1 MRARIVQGS
10 TGTAFN
16 RGDTPLT
23 GPLNPI
29 PQHKVPY
36 PRASQ
41 PVLMRRRGIGHAPG
55 SSYHHE
61 VSKLKSGG
69 GAGEFVPSANYAGSR
84 GFSTDGNGRTV
95 YHEVWI
101 PITKSNLSANPDSL
115 VDFLANTDNE
125 LLMDHALSFLLMAVS
140 QVSINSTKEHE
151 RRSGNLKPGYFVAS
165 DGSFQP
171 RSEAFVHNM
180 WAPDADHPD
189 GWSELIGALPR
200 DPLPGEPTALAE
212 KPDIFRINELNH
224 PSRHVGYL
232 VQVLYYDPTL
242 HPNVQMAYTILTN
255 CMLKQVDERTS
266 GEAKINALL
275 FRTNHAF
282 TGQVV
287 AGPPPGP
294 APPGGSSAAA
304 PPSAAGSVAAKP
316 VPKKQTKAVDPY
328 GTADLSGS
336 EAEEVDEDADI
347 DSEKEAAEAAAMRSE
362 VEARAERAALAPHD
376 TEMAKRLNERLSRLV
391 NGDAAAALPPAIEE
405 DKFSTRANPAR
416 KPEKTS
422 GDPPVKGT
430 APTVDAVKQEES
442 SDGGS
447 YDPDR
452 PATDG
457 ENDAEMRDAKEELSD
472 NSSEGD
478 SDEAGAPR
486 RDEEMMDASDG
497 PENEEE
503 EDEKGEGEPA
513 EGYTMDE
520 LVAQAEEEYGSVDSE
535 EERERLGEDKAKRPE
550 RKARA
555 SKSAAPAPEE
565 GAEEEEDEDAKAL
578 REKAAK
584 ISAEQSQRHREVSAA
599 GNNPFAIEENVYD
612 PMCVEQVEKERKLLK
627 ELGPAYRACESA
639 RYRVA
644 LAHRETLPCLMGR
657 SIMDLTLF
665 STGVIDPILR
675 AAGSPLCQQHL
686 NGLYDTQANLS
697 VEPFRYWMLDPSCP
711 LHYSKFC
718 SFEVA
723 RQILIRSFP
732 GRVGTVSA
740 APSPQYDY
748 FCYAGPP
755 EDPYYRHPF
764 PWCAASYSPE
774 DLNPEVLAGFKP
786 PGSLS
791 ACDAI
796 IEQINA
802 EEAQDKIA
810 RANANRKLAALYE
823 HPAAPRL
830 DALDEDA
837 AAEPGAELT
846 LNENGEKVPHCATA
860 AQMLARLTKLQQD
873 HLRDTAKS
881 SAEGRDEEA
890 DKAAMPP
897 PSKRPVKTPRGP
909 SSSAREA
916 VQYDNDYRSM
926 RSRLEQESNADVRG
940 FAADAGASMSARER
954 ARFGTHAVMHG
965 SKFGNVQASSGRGGA
980 LDAPG
985 RFSSHDPNEETRLRA
1000 QSDGN
1005 QLRWLSHAL
1014 QAATDEVDRSLIQTA
1029 LARIRALGEEE
1040 RSIALGELANP
1051 GEKSVYAGVAECCR
1065 RVLAKRDGDASTRGE
1080 GAGTGSAAIAGTA
1093 RHPTNEGAT
1102 KLLAGHGDALHR
1114 TEAQLNAFKVEGPID
1129 KLAQIRNDKYDVL
1142 VTCSLKLPMRSN
1154 VKTMRDW
1161 LNSKCPNWTQDPEM
1175 RLAGNAR
1182 EARECG
1188 IPLDDYLVLRA
1199 MNYEREERLRHE
1211 WLAEALAVFR
1221 GESAAEVCS
1230 VLSPTNEELSDSIRS
1245 SLMWLNARPD
1255 RRVMVRPVITFDT
1268 TMTPLAIAFCHD
1280 ILEAAEVQP
1289 MNEAFGPR
1297 YMRAQWN
1304 ERLTMLRFKD
1314 GRMPDLYILHGPPGC
1329 GKSMLFNVIK
1339 CSAPPN
1345 TMLVN
1350 HYSSKLALMT
1360 PDGRGIDNTCTISH
1374 EAPLMWTNGTAADP
1388 HHMEQANLLKSTTTE
1403 QCIVYKRNTEDPKT
1417 GRRRLEK
1424 IEVTY
1429 HHNHLMATNHYSA
1442 PSDMRD
1448 RVRYGTSMAP
1458 VSSVRGVVN
1467 AANKAGGSNANDP
1480 QKQRLYKAWQNE
1492 RWDEVAIIVIIEA
1505 MIACKAMPDV
1515 NTKVFDAVRM
1525 RGDSVLTEW
1534 FGQITDSVRPY
1545 ERASNEARQN
1555 VLERVFHV
1563 YFRSEASPYI
1573 TLTREVDPATGATIP
1588 HLSMDRPKEFV
1599 PRDLPTMIS
1608 PAVCAGYQE
1617 AIPAYFSVLQH
1628 DLISFEQWQILN
1640 VLAAGM
1646 GFTDDY
1652 MATSYH
1658 RFGIQLPD
1666 VIGRANQRREP
1677 GSPEITSR
1685 RDACSFLR
1693 DYYDNFE
1700 SRVRRLG
1707 VGVQL
1712 TRAARTGLPRPQFIT
1727 SAQFLRIVPSA
1738 ADCVPAPP
1746 AFVPPQG
1753 KDGAHQQFNKDPELN
1768 PTMIIRY
1775 FASLAEVLQTIL
1787 NDCKGIVTGLDV
1799 QVINAVLK
1807 ELCNRPAIKAPIHKS
1822 VIASQIC
1829 AGELSFEGPTVVGG
1843 SAPNNSTQRVA
1854 TMTMRNGA
1862 PLPVHRRPVPF
1873 IKIGEDA
1880 SRRVFVAIS
1889 TYALMVKFPE
1899 VAYMALTAHE
1909 GPNTRVARCV
1919 LPIGYVD
1926 APLIMHVWT
1935 TRPNPHGTSNAQSS
1949 AQFQSVTSD
1958 TSMKIRA
1965 GVVLPGDHRAR
1976 ERNRTIVEKGR
1987 EVSSQLYDVSAYES
2001 PLPGARGAGRAPSG
2015 SALAGMDLEMR
2026 EYVQFLV
2033 NSHYV
2038 PPSTVDQP
2046 SADVQN
2052 IVDIIASFAPTL
2064 ISAPGNV
2071 EKYIQYM
2078 HNKCPELRSGKADD
2092 RNYPEDFVLETIHQ
2106 NDLALAR
2113 EEFEKN
2119 PDEPVD
2125 GEKWRAY
2132 MAELFPD
2139 YVDGPSPSGDPA
2151 GAGAVNAA
2159 GDASKARTKALHDT
2173 LVEVMRIETRRSN
2186 PVKVGEVPPARHPS
2200 YPVAMISY
2208 RCWLRRRQRKED
2220 CFDVS
2225 KRIQALTGNR
2235 LEAIATMALREEQY
2249 DTITDYLRATAP
2261 GALGAVP
2268 LRSGTVVVPP
2278 AGPQTPRTPGGAG
2291 DEDSMSISAA
2301 DPSHPPRTPNHG
2313 GGATTGAESE
2323 DFERLMAKGERLAAE
2338 VPLPDGVGASAM
2350 SSRAAKLRE
2359 FRKRKNAKNSRSRN
2373 GADAPDAGDGV
2384 FDEGDDA
2391 GLLGSGQRS
2400 RRRRR
2405 NPTGD
2410 DLYD

>member
-1 MRARIVQGS
+1 
-10 TGTAFN
+10 
-16 RGDTPLT
+16 
-23 GPLNPI
+23 
-29 PQHKVPY
+29 
-36 PRASQ
+36 
-41 PVLMRRRGIGHAPG
+41 
-55 SSYHHE
+55 
-61 VSKLKSGG
+61 
-69 GAGEFVPSANYAGSR
+69 
-84 GFSTDGNGRTV
+84 
-95 YHEVWI
+95 
-101 PITKSNLSANPDSL
+101 
-115 VDFLANTDNE
+115 
-125 LLMDHALSFLLMAVS
+125 MDHALSFLLMAVS
-140 QVSINSTKEHE
+140 QVSINSTKEHA
-151 RRSGNLKPGYFVAS
+151 RRSSNLKPGYFVAS

-200 DPLPGEPTALAE
+200 DPLPGEPTAAAE
-212 KPDIFRINELNH
+212 KPDIFRINELTH

-255 CMLKQVDERTS
+255 SMLKQVDERTS
-266 GEAKINALL
+266 AEAKINALL

-282 TGQVV
+282 TSQGNV
-287 AGPPPGP
+287 AAP
-294 APPGGSSAAA
+294 APAAGGSGNHNEPKSVPKKSAAA
-304 PPSAAGSVAAKP
+304 ASSSASKSAKKSKAA
-316 VPKKQTKAVDPY
+316 DPY
-328 GTADLSGS
+328 GTADLTGS
-336 EAEEVDEDADI
+336 EAEEVDEDADL
-347 DSEKEAAEAAAMRSE
+347 DSEKEAAEAAAIRGE
-362 VEARAERAALAPHD
+362 VEKRAERSARAPHD
-376 TEMAKRLNERLSRLV
+376 TEIAKRLNERLSKLV
-391 NGDAAAALPPAIEE
+391 NGDAAAALPPAIDEAN
-405 DKFSTRANPAR
+405 FATPANPAR
-416 KPEKTS
+416 KPTPKGEEA
-422 GDPPVKGT
+422 PPV
-430 APTVDAVKQEES
+430 DES

-447 YDPDR
+447 FDPDR
-452 PATDG
+452 PADDAESSG
-457 ENDAEMRDAKEELSD
+457 DAEMRDAKDELSSAEESGAVRD
-472 NSSEGD
+472 HEMKDAEENSGSG
-478 SDEAGAPR
+478 
-486 RDEEMMDASDG
+486 DEEEAEDG
-497 PENEEE
+497 EE
-503 EDEKGEGEPA
+503 EPA

-520 LVAQAEEEYGSVDSE
+520 LVAKAEEEFGEVDSE
-535 EERERLGEDKAKRPE
+535 EERERLGGDKAKRPE

-555 SKSAAPAPEE
+555 SKSAVPEIDD
-565 GAEEEEDEDAKAL
+565 EEDEESKAL

-584 ISAEQSQRHREVSAA
+584 ISAEQSQKHREVNAG
-599 GNNPFAIEENVYD
+599 GNNPFAIEENVQD
-612 PMCVEQVEKERKLLK
+612 DACREQVEKELKMLK
-627 ELGPAYRACESA
+627 ELGPAYRAYESA

-644 LAHRETLPCLMGR
+644 LAHTENLPCLMGR
-657 SIMDLTLF
+657 SVMDLSLF

-675 AAGSPLCQQHL
+675 AAGSPLCHQHL
-686 NGLYDTQANLS
+686 NGLYDTPANLS
-697 VEPFRYWMLDPSCP
+697 VEPYRYWMLDPSTP

-723 RQILIRSFP
+723 CQVLIRSFP
-732 GRVGTVSA
+732 ERVGTVCA

-748 FCYAGPP
+748 FSYAGPP

-764 PWCAASYSPE
+764 PWCVASYNPE
-774 DLNPEVLAGFKP
+774 DLNPEVLAGYKP

-802 EEAQDKIA
+802 DEAQDKIA
-810 RANANRKLAALYE
+810 RSNANRKLAALYE
-823 HPAAPRL
+823 HPRAPNIGS
-830 DALDEDA
+830 LDED
-837 AAEPGAELT
+837 EGGASFREELS
-846 LNENGEKVPHCATA
+846 LDANGEKVPHCATSS
-860 AQMLARLTKLQQD
+860 QMLA
-873 HLRDTAKS
+873 HLSKMQREYVRDTATS
-881 SAEGRDEEA
+881 NVQETNGAA
-890 DKAAMPP
+890 DKVAMPP
-897 PSKRPVKTPRGP
+897 PSKRPDKP
-909 SSSAREA
+909 SKGASSAREG
-916 VQYDNDYRSM
+916 VKYDNDYRSM
-926 RSRLEQESNADVRG
+926 RSKLVQDSNADVRG
-940 FAADAGASMSARER
+940 FAADAGATMSSRER
-954 ARFGTHAVMHG
+954 GRFGTHAVMHG
-965 SKFGNVQASSGRGGA
+965 SKFGSGPSSAGAGA
-980 LDAPG
+980 LDASG
-985 RFSSHDPNEETRLRA
+985 RRQGFSSHDPNEAARMRA
-1000 QSDGN
+1000 RSDGN
-1005 QLRWLSHAL
+1005 QLRWLSQAL
-1014 QAATDEVDRSLIQTA
+1014 QAATDEVDRSLIQSAIT
-1029 LARIRALGEEE
+1029 RIRALSEEE
-1040 RSIALGELANP
+1040 RSIALGELSNP
-1051 GEKSVYAGVAECCR
+1051 GEKSVYAGVTDCCR
-1065 RVLAKRDGDASTRGE
+1065 RVLAKRDGDGSSRGQ
-1080 GAGTGSAAIAGTA
+1080 GAGAAGSAIAGTA

-1102 KLLAGHGDALHR
+1102 KLLAGHGDAIHR
-1114 TEAQLNAFKVEGPID
+1114 TEAQLNAFKIEGPID
-1129 KLAQIRNDKYDVL
+1129 KLAEVRNKKYDVL

-1154 VKTMRDW
+1154 IKTMREW
-1161 LNSKCPNWTQDPEM
+1161 LNSKCPTWTQDPEM
-1175 RLAGNAR
+1175 RLSGNAR
-1182 EARECG
+1182 EAQECG

-1211 WLAEALAVFR
+1211 WFAEALAVFR

-1255 RRVMVRPVITFDT
+1255 HRVMVRPVITFDT
-1268 TMTPLAIAFCHD
+1268 TMTPLAVAFCHD
-1280 ILEAAEVQP
+1280 ILDAAEVQP

-1304 ERLTMLRFKD
+1304 ERLTMLRFKE

-1429 HHNHLMATNHYSA
+1429 HHNQLMATNHYSA

-1467 AANKAGGSNANDP
+1467 AANKAGGGNNNDP

-1492 RWDEVAIIVIIEA
+1492 RWDEVAIVVIIEA

-1534 FGQITDSVRPY
+1534 YGQITDSVRPY

-1555 VLERVFHV
+1555 VLARVFHV

-1588 HLSMDRPKEFV
+1588 HLSMDKPKEFV

-1608 PAVCAGYQE
+1608 PAMCAGYQE
-1617 AIPAYFSVLQH
+1617 SIPAYFSVLQH
-1628 DLISFEQWQILN
+1628 DLINFEQWQILN
-1640 VLAAGM
+1640 ILAAGM

-1658 RFGIQLPD
+1658 RFGVQLPD
-1666 VIGRANQRREP
+1666 VIGRANQRLEP
-1677 GSPEITSR
+1677 GRPPITSR
-1685 RDACSFLR
+1685 RDSCSFLR

-1700 SRVRRLG
+1700 SRVRKLA
-1707 VGVQL
+1707 VNVQL
-1712 TRAARTGLPRPQFIT
+1712 TRSSRAGVPRPQFIT
-1727 SAQFLRIVPSA
+1727 SAQFLRLVPSA

-1746 AFVPPQG
+1746 AFVPAS
-1753 KDGAHQQFNKDPELN
+1753 KDDAQHIQKDPELN

-1775 FASLAEVLQTIL
+1775 FASTNEVLQTVL
-1787 NDCKGIVTGLDV
+1787 NDCKGIVTGIDT
-1799 QVINAVLK
+1799 QVIKALLM
-1807 ELCNRPAIKAPIHKS
+1807 ELGNRPAIKAPIHKS

-1829 AGELSFEGPTVVGG
+1829 AGELSFEGATVVGG
-1843 SAPNNSTQRVA
+1843 SAPNNNTQRVA

-1862 PLPVHRRPVPF
+1862 PLPIERRPVPF
-1873 IKIGEDA
+1873 LKVGEDA
-1880 SRRVFVAIS
+1880 NRRVYVAIS

-1926 APLIMHVWT
+1926 APLLMHMWT

-1965 GVVLPGDHRAR
+1965 SAVLPGDHRAR
-1976 ERNRTIVEKGR
+1976 EKNRTVVEQGR
-1987 EVSSQLYDVSAYES
+1987 EVSSQLYDVSAYDS
-2001 PLPGARGAGRAPSG
+2001 TVGSNGGKSAAGSV
-2015 SALAGMDLEMR
+2015 LANMDLEMR
-2026 EYVQFLV
+2026 EYVHFLV

-2038 PPSTVDQP
+2038 PPSVVDQP
-2046 SADVQN
+2046 SANVQN

-2078 HNKCPELRSGKADD
+2078 HNKCPELKSEKEDT
-2092 RNYPEDFVLETIHQ
+2092 RNYPEDFVIETIHQ

-2113 EEFEKN
+2113 DEFEKN

-2132 MAELFPD
+2132 MSEIFPED
-2139 YVDGPSPSGDPA
+2139 MDGP
-2151 GAGAVNAA
+2151 AA
-2159 GDASKARTKALHDT
+2159 IGDASKARVRGLYDM
-2173 LVEVMRIETRRSN
+2173 LVDVMRIENRRSN
-2186 PVKVGEVPPARHPS
+2186 PVKVGETPPQHHPS
-2200 YPVAMISY
+2200 YPIAMISY
-2208 RCWLRRRQRKED
+2208 RSWLRRRQRKDD

-2225 KRIQALTGNR
+2225 KRIQALKGNR
-2235 LEAIATMALREEQY
+2235 LGSIAELALKEEEY

-2268 LRSGTVVVPP
+2268 LRNGSVVVPAA
-2278 AGPQTPRTPGGAG
+2278 AGTPGTAG
-2291 DEDSMSISAA
+2291 DEDSMSVSTE
-2301 DPSHPPRTPNHG
+2301 HPLQPATPTL
-2313 GGATTGAESE
+2313 GATTAAESE
-2323 DFERLMAKGERLAAE
+2323 DFERLMAKGERLSAE
-2338 VPLPDGVGASAM
+2338 IPLPDGVVGMSA
-2350 SSRAAKLRE
+2350 RAARLRE
-2359 FRKRKNAKNSRSRN
+2359 QRKRKNGKARK
-2373 GADAPDAGDGV
+2373 GASERDAGNGV

-2391 GLLGSGQRS
+2391 DVSGPGQ
-2400 RRRRR
+2400 RRRRK
-2405 NPTGD
+2405 NPQGD
-2410 DLYD
+2410 GLYD

>member
-41 PVLMRRRGIGHAPG
+41 PVLLRRRGIGHAPG

-61 VSKLKSGG
+61 VAKLKSSNGT
-69 GAGEFVPSANYAGSR
+69 GEFVPSANYAGSR
-84 GFSTDGNGRTV
+84 GFSTDGTGKTV

-101 PITKSNLSANPDSL
+101 PITKNNLSANPDSL

-125 LLMDHALSFLLMAVS
+125 ILMDHALSFLLMAVS
-140 QVSINSTKEHE
+140 QVSINSTKEHA
-151 RRSGNLKPGYFVAS
+151 RRSSNLKPGYFVAS

-189 GWSELIGALPR
+189 GWAELIGALPR
-200 DPLPGEPTALAE
+200 DPLPGEPTTVAE
-212 KPDIFRINELNH
+212 KPDIFRINELTH

-242 HPNVQMAYTILTN
+242 HPNVQMAYTILSN
-255 CMLKQVDERTS
+255 SMLKQVDERTS
-266 GEAKINALL
+266 AELKINGLL
-275 FRTNHAF
+275 FRTNQAF
-282 TGQVV
+282 TRQGAV
-287 AGPPPGP
+287 
-294 APPGGSSAAA
+294 AA
-304 PPSAAGSVAAKP
+304 PPPAAGSSNSNDGEIDSA
-316 VPKKQTKAVDPY
+316 PKKSAVAPAGAKNKPAKKKKNNKSKVADPY

-336 EAEEVDEDADI
+336 EAEEVADDEDL
-347 DSEKEAAEAAAMRSE
+347 DSEKEAAEAEAIREA
-362 VEARAERAALAPHD
+362 VEKRAEQSARAPHD
-376 TEMAKRLNERLSRLV
+376 TEIAKRLNERLSKLV
-391 NGDAAAALPPAIEE
+391 KGDAAAALPPAIDEAN
-405 DKFSTRANPAR
+405 FSTPANPAR
-416 KPEKTS
+416 KLATKDEREE
-422 GDPPVKGT
+422 G
-430 APTVDAVKQEES
+430 EES

-447 YDPDR
+447 FDPDR
-452 PATDG
+452 PAD
-457 ENDAEMRDAKEELSD
+457 DAGSGADEEMRDAKDELSSGEESGASKD
-472 NSSEGD
+472 QEMKDAEEGSGD
-478 SDEAGAPR
+478 DGEEGE
-486 RDEEMMDASDG
+486 DEE
-497 PENEEE
+497 
-503 EDEKGEGEPA
+503 EKEPA
-513 EGYTMDE
+513 EGFTMDE
-520 LVAQAEEEYGSVDSE
+520 LVDQAEEEFGSLDSE

-555 SKSAAPAPEE
+555 SKSAAPED
-565 GAEEEEDEDAKAL
+565 EEDEEAKAL

-584 ISAEQSQRHREVSAA
+584 ISAEQSQKHREVSAG
-599 GNNPFAIEENVYD
+599 GNNPFAIEENLQD
-612 PMCVEQVEKERKLLK
+612 AACKEQVEKELKMLK
-627 ELGPAYRACESA
+627 ELGPAYRAYESA

-657 SIMDLTLF
+657 AVMDLTLF
-665 STGVIDPILR
+665 STVVIDPILR

-686 NGLYDTQANLS
+686 NGLYDTPANLS
-697 VEPFRYWMLDPSCP
+697 VEAYRYWMLDPSTP

-723 RQILIRSFP
+723 RQVLIRSFP
-732 GRVGTVSA
+732 ERVGIVCA

-748 FCYAGPP
+748 FSYAGPP

-764 PWCAASYSPE
+764 PWCVASYNPE
-774 DLNPEVLAGFKP
+774 DLNPEVLAGYRP

-796 IEQINA
+796 IDQINA

-810 RANANRKLAALYE
+810 RSTANRKLAALYE
-823 HPAAPRL
+823 HPRAPHIGS
-830 DALDEDA
+830 LDEQA
-837 AAEPGAELT
+837 TSSESGAGEEFKLS
-846 LNENGEKVPHCATA
+846 ENGEKVPHCVTG
-860 AQMLARLTKLQQD
+860 AQILS
-873 HLRDTAKS
+873 HLSKMHQEHVRETAKTGTQDPNE
-881 SAEGRDEEA
+881 AA
-890 DKAAMPP
+890 DKVAMPP
-897 PSKRPVKTPRGP
+897 PSKRPSKSSRDT
-909 SSSAREA
+909 SSARTA
-916 VQYDNDYRSM
+916 VEYDNDYRSL
-926 RSRLEQESNADVRG
+926 RGKLEQESKADVRG
-940 FAADAGASMSARER
+940 FASDAGSSMTSRER
-954 ARFGTHAVMHG
+954 GRFGTHAVMHG
-965 SKFGNVQASSGRGGA
+965 SKFGSGPSAAAAAVDARGQREG
-980 LDAPG
+980 
-985 RFSSHDPNEETRLRA
+985 FSSHDPNESARLRA

-1005 QLRWLSHAL
+1005 QLRWLSQAL
-1014 QAATDEVDRSLIQTA
+1014 QAATDEVDRSLIQSA
-1029 LARIRALGEEE
+1029 IVRIRALSEEE
-1040 RSIALGELANP
+1040 RTVALGELSNP
-1051 GEKSVYAGVAECCR
+1051 GEKSVYAGVTDCCR
-1065 RVLAKRDGDASTRGE
+1065 RVLAKRDGDGSARGQ
-1080 GAGTGSAAIAGTA
+1080 GTGAAGTAIAGTA

-1102 KLLAGHGDALHR
+1102 KVLAGHGDAMHR
-1114 TEAQLNAFKVEGPID
+1114 TEAQLNAFKIEGPID
-1129 KLAQIRNDKYDVL
+1129 KLAEARNKKYDVL
-1142 VTCSLKLPMRSN
+1142 LTCSLKLPMRSN
-1154 VKTMRDW
+1154 IKTMRDW
-1161 LNSKCPNWTQDPEM
+1161 LNTKCPTWTQDPEM
-1175 RLAGNAR
+1175 RLPGNAR
-1182 EARECG
+1182 EAQECG
-1188 IPLDDYLVLRA
+1188 IPLNDYLVLRA

-1211 WLAEALAVFR
+1211 WFAEALAVFR

-1255 RRVMVRPVITFDT
+1255 HRVMVRPVITFDT

-1280 ILEAAEVQP
+1280 LLEAAEVQP

-1304 ERLTMLRFKD
+1304 ERLTMLRFTE

-1429 HHNHLMATNHYSA
+1429 HHNQLMATNHYSA
-1442 PSDMRD
+1442 PADMRD

-1467 AANKAGGSNANDP
+1467 AASKAGSGNNNDP

-1492 RWDEVAIIVIIEA
+1492 RWDEVAIVVIIEA

-1525 RGDSVLTEW
+1525 RGDAVLTEW
-1534 FGQITDSVRPY
+1534 YGQITDSARPY
-1545 ERASNEARQN
+1545 QRAANEARQN

-1588 HLSMDRPKEFV
+1588 HLSMDKPKEFV

-1608 PAVCAGYQE
+1608 PAMCAGYQE

-1640 VLAAGM
+1640 ILAAGM

-1658 RFGIQLPD
+1658 RFGVQLPD
-1666 VIGRANQRREP
+1666 VIGRANQRLEP
-1677 GSPEITSR
+1677 GRAPITSR
-1685 RDACSFLR
+1685 RSACSFLR

-1700 SRVRRLG
+1700 SRVRRLA
-1707 VGVQL
+1707 VNVQL
-1712 TRAARTGLPRPQFIT
+1712 TRASRAGMPRPQFIT
-1727 SAQFLRIVPSA
+1727 SAQFLRLVPSA

-1746 AFVPPQG
+1746 AFVPAS
-1753 KDGAHQQFNKDPELN
+1753 KDDAQHIQKDPELN

-1775 FASLAEVLQTIL
+1775 FTTQNELVQTVL
-1787 NDCKGIVTGLDV
+1787 NDCKGIVTGVDAK
-1799 QVINAVLK
+1799 VIMSLLL
-1807 ELCNRPAIKAPIHKS
+1807 ELNNRPAVKAPIHKS

-1829 AGELSFEGPTVVGG
+1829 AGELSFEGPTIVGG
-1843 SAPNNSTQRVA
+1843 SAPNNSTQRLA

-1862 PLPVHRRPVPF
+1862 PLPIHRRPVP
-1873 IKIGEDA
+1873 ILKMGEDA
-1880 SRRVFVAIS
+1880 NRRIYVAIS
-1889 TYALMVKFPE
+1889 TYSLMVKFPE

-1926 APLIMHVWT
+1926 APLLMHMWT

-1949 AQFQSVTSD
+1949 AQFQSVTSE

-1965 GVVLPGDHRAR
+1965 IAVLPGDHRAR
-1976 ERNRTIVEKGR
+1976 ETNRTIVDQGR
-1987 EVSSQLYDVSAYES
+1987 EVSSQLYDVSAYDS
-2001 PLPGARGAGRAPSG
+2001 ASAANGGKAASG
-2015 SALAGMDLEMR
+2015 SALANMDLEMR

-2038 PPSTVDQP
+2038 PPSSVDQP

-2078 HNKCPELRSGKADD
+2078 HSRCPELKSAKDD
-2092 RNYPEDFVLETIHQ
+2092 TRNYPEDFVIETIHQ

-2119 PDEPVD
+2119 PEEPID
-2125 GEKWRAY
+2125 GEKWRTY
-2132 MAELFPD
+2132 MSELFPED
-2139 YVDGPSPSGDPA
+2139 MDSP
-2151 GAGAVNAA
+2151 AA
-2159 GDASKARTKALHDT
+2159 IGDASKARLKGLYDT
-2173 LVEVMRIETRRSN
+2173 LVDVMRIETRRSN
-2186 PVKVGEVPPARHPS
+2186 PVVVGETPPPHHPS
-2200 YPVAMISY
+2200 YPVVMIAY
-2208 RCWLRRRQRKED
+2208 RSWLRRLNRMEE
-2220 CFDVS
+2220 CFDAS
-2225 KRIQALTGNR
+2225 KRIQALKGNR
-2235 LEAIATMALREEQY
+2235 LESIAELALKEEQY

-2261 GALGAVP
+2261 GAQGTVP
-2268 LRSGTVVVPP
+2268 LRNGAVVVPAA
-2278 AGPQTPRTPGGAG
+2278 AGTPRPVGEEE
-2291 DEDSMSISAA
+2291 EDSMSVSA
-2301 DPSHPPRTPNHG
+2301 DPSHQPATPSA
-2313 GGATTGAESE
+2313 GANTAAESE
-2323 DFERLMAKGERLAAE
+2323 DFERLMTKGARLAAE
-2338 VPLPDGVGASAM
+2338 IPLPDGAIGMSA
-2350 SSRAAKLRE
+2350 RAVRLRAQ
-2359 FRKRKNAKNSRSRN
+2359 RKRKSGKSGRPATTQ
-2373 GADAPDAGDGV
+2373 DAGNGV

-2391 GLLGSGQRS
+2391 GLLGPGQ
-2400 RRRRR
+2400 RRRRS
-2405 NPTGD
+2405 NPKGD